1 MKREEFGMYRDYG
14 LLIDGQW
21 RGASDGGVR
30 EVIDPCNEEI
40 LGFIPSAQ
48 EADLDAALASAQKGL
63 QVWRAVSPWERSR
76 VLRRAADLV
85 RARAQD
91 IGRLMSAET
100 GKPLAQAVG
109 ETNDAADQYE
119 WYAGE
124 TQRIYGQT
132 IESRLPEVR
141 MQVRYEPVGVVAAFS
156 AWNFPALLPS
166 RKIAAALA
174 AGCSIIVKP
183 ASEAPGSCMA
193 VVQALLEAGVPPGV
207 INLVTG
213 DSSLISEYLVRSPIV
228 AKVTLTGSTGIG
240 RRMLQLAADGI
251 KRVSMEL
258 GGHAPVL
265 VFEDADV
272 LDAAEQCARFKCAPR
287 LRAFMCTRA
296 STKPFASALPK
307 SPARSRSA
315 RAWTP
320 TQQSVRWLIGAV

>member
-1 MKREEFGMYRDYG
+1 M
-14 LLIDGQW
+14 
-21 RGASDGGVR
+21 
-30 EVIDPCNEEI
+30 
-40 LGFIPSAQ
+40 
-48 EADLDAALASAQKGL
+48 DLDAALASAQKGL

-76 VLRRAADLV
+76 ALRRAADLV

-174 AGCSIIVKP
+174 AG
-183 ASEAPGSCMA
+183 
-193 VVQALLEAGVPPGV
+193 ALTA
-207 INLVTG
+207 
-213 DSSLISEYLVRSPIV
+213 
-228 AKVTLTGSTGIG
+228 
-240 RRMLQLAADGI
+240 
-251 KRVSMEL
+251 
-258 GGHAPVL
+258 
-265 VFEDADV
+265 
-272 LDAAEQCARFKCAPR
+272 
-287 LRAFMCTRA
+287 
-296 STKPFASALPK
+296 ALPCGC
-307 SPARSRSA
+307 A
-315 RAWTP
+315 
-320 TQQSVRWLIGAV
+320 